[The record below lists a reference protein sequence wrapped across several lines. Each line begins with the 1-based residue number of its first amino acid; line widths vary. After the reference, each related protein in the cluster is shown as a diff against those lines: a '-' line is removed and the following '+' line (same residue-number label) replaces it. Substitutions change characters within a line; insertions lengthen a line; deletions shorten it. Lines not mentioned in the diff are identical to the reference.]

1 MGCFNSR
8 GSTCKVETVEVGG
21 YYCCWYYCD
30 GDDDGE
36 GGEDDGDDS
45 DDGDDLIAFLGSL
58 G

>member
-21 YYCCWYYCD
+21 YYCWYYCD

-36 GGEDDGDDS
+36 DGEDDGDDS
-45 DDGDDLIAFLGSL
+45 DDLIAFLGSL